1 MTVTDV
7 DPSTPAVQRHET
19 GSGAVAYRRAGT
31 GRPVLLLHSAG
42 GANEWGPL
50 QLGLAGT
57 ADLIAPDHPGFG
69 LSDDLPE
76 LHTVDDL
83 VYHYLDLLDGL
94 GLAQVDVVGVSFG
107 GWVAAELA
115 MHSPERVRRL
125 VLGAAVGLRVPEAPI
140 ADLFLMTPP
149 QLMRALFHDDAL
161 VTAALAAEPTTD
173 QILATYRDLGALARF
188 GWHPFLN
195 DPKLERRL
203 HRITAP
209 TLVLAAGEDRL
220 VPRVHAERY
229 AQRIPDARLVEIAHC
244 GHALHGERP
253 AEVTAAVVEHLGGRR
268 SEAELDPEMGS

>member
-1 MTVTDV
+1 MTVTDAE
-7 DPSTPAVQRHET
+7 PATPAVQRRKA
-19 GSGAVAYRRAGT
+19 GSGEIAYRRAGQ
-31 GRPVLLLHSAG
+31 GHPVLLLHSAG

-50 QLGLAGT
+50 QLGLVATG
-57 ADLIAPDHPGFG
+57 DLVAPDHPGFG

-76 LHTVDDL
+76 IHTVDDL

-94 GLAQVDVVGVSFG
+94 GLAQVDVVGLSFG

-115 MHSPERVRRL
+115 VHSPERVRRL
-125 VLGAAVGLRVPEAPI
+125 VLGAAVGLRIPEAPV
-140 ADLFLMTPP
+140 ADLFLMNPP
-149 QLMRALFHDDAL
+149 QLMRALFHDEAL
-161 VTAALAAEPTTD
+161 VTAALSAAPTTD

-203 HRITAP
+203 HRISAP

-220 VPRVHAERY
+220 VPRAHAERY
-229 AQRIPDARLVEIAHC
+229 AARIPDAELRVVEDC

-253 AEVTAAVVEHLGGRR
+253 AEVTAAIVEHLG
-268 SEAELDPEMGS
+268 AEK

>member
-7 DPSTPAVQRHET
+7 DPATPPVQRRAA
-19 GSGAVAYRRAGT
+19 GSGEIAYRRAGQ

-50 QLGLAGT
+50 QLGLTGT

-140 ADLFLMTPP
+140 ADLFLMNPP

-161 VTAALAAEPTTD
+161 VSAALAAEPTAD

-229 AQRIPDARLVEIAHC
+229 AAAIPDARLRVVPDC
-244 GHALHGERP
+244 GHAMHGEKP
-253 AEVTAAVVEHLGGRR
+253 AEVTAAVLEHLG
-268 SEAELDPEMGS
+268 S

>member
-7 DPSTPAVQRHET
+7 DPSTPAIRKRDA
-19 GSGAVAYRRAGT
+19 GSGEIAYRRAGQ
-31 GRPVLLLHSAG
+31 GHPVLLLHSAG

-50 QLGLAGT
+50 QLGLAGVG
-57 ADLIAPDHPGFG
+57 DLVAPDHPGFG

-125 VLGAAVGLRVPEAPI
+125 VLGAAVGLRIPEAPI
-140 ADLFLMTPP
+140 ADLFLMNPP
-149 QLMRALFHDDAL
+149 QLMRALFHDEAL
-161 VTAALAAEPTTD
+161 VTAALSAEPTTD

-220 VPRVHAERY
+220 VPRAHAQRY
-229 AQRIPDARLVEIAHC
+229 AERIPDARLVVVDDC

-253 AEVTAAVVEHLGGRR
+253 AEVTAAVVSFLEGT
-268 SEAELDPEMGS
+268 S

>member
-7 DPSTPAVQRHET
+7 DPSTPAIRKHAAE
-19 GSGAVAYRRAGT
+19 GGEIAYRRAGQ

-50 QLGLAGT
+50 QVGLAGVG
-57 ADLIAPDHPGFG
+57 DLVAPDHPGFG
-69 LSDDLPE
+69 LSDDLPA

-94 GLAQVDVVGVSFG
+94 GLAQVDVVGMSFG
-107 GWVAAELA
+107 GWIAAELA

-125 VLGAAVGLRVPEAPI
+125 VLGAAVGLRIPEAPV
-140 ADLFLMTPP
+140 ADLFLMSPP
-149 QLMRALFHDDAL
+149 QLMRALFHDEAL
-161 VTAALAAEPTTD
+161 VDAALSVAPTTD
-173 QILATYRDLGALARF
+173 QILATYRDLGATARF
-188 GWHPFLN
+188 AWHPFMN

-220 VPRVHAERY
+220 VPRAHAQRYAERIPN
-229 AQRIPDARLVEIAHC
+229 ARLEVIPDC

-253 AEVTAAVVEHLGGRR
+253 AEVTAAVVEHLEGT
-268 SEAELDPEMGS
+268 S